1 VLGESGKASESTV
14 TAAGIKRA
22 GFWGSISKPAF
33 FGDAMWNKRDEVPPA
48 ASGGRPTQVQQPRQ
62 EAGPPAPGVLR
73 EVPKEPVSS
82 SVAAI
87 GTSMIIKGDIF
98 SAEELYV
105 DGDVEGK
112 LELNHRLTIGPRGK
126 VRANIRA
133 REVVVAGDVQGNVE
147 ASDKITIHKNGSL
160 IGDIKTAGIVIDDG
174 AYFKGSIDIVKS
186 PSIKKPEAVKPEAVK
201 PEAVKPEA
209 AKAAQAS

>member
-1 VLGESGKASESTV
+1 
-14 TAAGIKRA
+14 
-22 GFWGSISKPAF
+22 
-33 FGDAMWNKRDEVPPA
+33 MWNKRDEVPPVA
-48 ASGGRPTQVQQPRQ
+48 PGSRPTPTAV
-62 EAGPPAPGVLR
+62 PPALGGLR
-73 EVPKEPVSS
+73 EVPKEAPSS

-87 GTSMIIKGDIF
+87 GTSMVIKGDIF
-98 SAEELYV
+98 SREELYV

-112 LELNHRLTIGPRGK
+112 LELQHRLTIGPRGK
-126 VRANIRA
+126 VRANIKA

-174 AYFKGSIDIVKS
+174 AYFKGSIDIVRS
-186 PSIKKPEAVKPEAVK
+186 APIAVK
-201 PEAVKPEA
+201 KPEA

>member
-1 VLGESGKASESTV
+1 
-14 TAAGIKRA
+14 
-22 GFWGSISKPAF
+22 
-33 FGDAMWNKRDEVPPA
+33 MWNKRDEVPPA
-48 ASGGRPTQVQQPRQ
+48 APGNRPTP
-62 EAGPPAPGVLR
+62 AGAPPAPGGLR
-73 EVPKEPVSS
+73 EVPKEAASS

-87 GTSMIIKGDIF
+87 GTSMVIKGDIF
-98 SAEELYV
+98 SREELYV

-112 LELNHRLTIGPRGK
+112 LELQHRLTIGPRGK
-126 VRANIRA
+126 VRANIKA

-174 AYFKGSIDIVKS
+174 AYFKGSIDIVRS
-186 PSIKKPEAVKPEAVK
+186 PSIAVK
-201 PEAVKPEA
+201 KPEA